1 MKNNNTDINITN
13 FEEEISDKDEPIIIT
28 NNDEFCNTNDLQTS
42 TSKNTKTTPNI
53 ISQITHQNPPK
64 KLNEPY
70 KISSPMGG
78 FNTPRMNLYSLLI
91 NGDGESNTMKN
102 KKITKKKMIYKK
114 KSKKNTKNINNNNV
128 QKYLDALRKKGKS
141 VFIKIS
147 EDIYTKFKSKP
158 NKEVRDIYKTEEDA
172 YNKMTSDPYIQT
184 CENKENNKNKK
195 IVQQCLDRKAKED
208 IFKKIGIECDRNRVK
223 KKLHD
228 PKRAFSV
235 TDRNNNLKSTR
246 TLSQFLRDQN
256 GERKKEKK
264 NKNNKKIPLPIKGN
278 ILPQD
283 STFIFSENKNENS
296 DLSSRYSKLS
306 DNYLEYED
314 DYKSMIPKNEKFKI
328 NTEEEKDFINND
340 INHKINKTFEMDKDI
355 ITKNNFSLIED
366 NKNKKFNNNYNKK
379 KKILIGRDKNI
390 KTKSKINNI
399 NNNIKDTSDTSKS
412 KDNTDF
418 MINKYLEIYREII
431 ELNFNQKIENDFEI
445 NYIGFLLLLFKTGF
459 TIKNYSSLM
468 ETSYDIDYKKKDNNL
483 HSSELSDISIPDS
496 SLSIGSQ
503 NKINKNFEIKYNKNS
518 ISGKSLEDEGEK
530 YINNFKNEKEFQLSQ
545 DAWKILTE
553 KKKFDEDASIS
564 SKIFFLFY
572 ISVLGIGGH
581 LRIKKIYKKEYNF
594 FFNDKIIMTKYNNMN
609 KYINKYFGVYAMN
622 AQDNALISEK
632 NTLIMKSNV
641 DSIISS
647 FSVNNSEISN
657 KKYDIYRKNYYK
669 NNQNNNLEEGNSLQ
683 LFKDEIKNEEPFY
696 YSVHSQSDK
705 SSKSL
710 MTLTDI
716 NHMENN
722 NNNNLVNSF
731 MTDTSSILD
740 LKKMLASS
748 DNLRSELDGEEI
760 SDDLDVNSFL
770 SDEDIKDDFQSI
782 NKDQNENEK
791 IEKNKNNKNNKDSN
805 NNNTKKRVGYAF
817 EIKVENE
824 MKKLIL
830 KNGEDKDKAVLNFC
844 KKYNINEKEKT
855 KIIKI
860 IDERL
865 SKLNN

>member
-53 ISQITHQNPPK
+53 INQITHQNPPK

-683 LFKDEIKNEEPFY
+683 LFKDEIKNEEPFF

-791 IEKNKNNKNNKDSN
+791 IEKNKNNKDSN

>member
-1 MKNNNTDINITN
+1 
-13 FEEEISDKDEPIIIT
+13 
-28 NNDEFCNTNDLQTS
+28 
-42 TSKNTKTTPNI
+42 
-53 ISQITHQNPPK
+53 
-64 KLNEPY
+64 
-70 KISSPMGG
+70 
-78 FNTPRMNLYSLLI
+78 
-91 NGDGESNTMKN
+91 
-102 KKITKKKMIYKK
+102 
-114 KSKKNTKNINNNNV
+114 
-128 QKYLDALRKKGKS
+128 
-141 VFIKIS
+141 
-147 EDIYTKFKSKP
+147 
-158 NKEVRDIYKTEEDA
+158 
-172 YNKMTSDPYIQT
+172 
-184 CENKENNKNKK
+184 
-195 IVQQCLDRKAKED
+195 
-208 IFKKIGIECDRNRVK
+208 
-223 KKLHD
+223 
-228 PKRAFSV
+228 
-235 TDRNNNLKSTR
+235 
-246 TLSQFLRDQN
+246 
-256 GERKKEKK
+256 
-264 NKNNKKIPLPIKGN
+264 
-278 ILPQD
+278 
-283 STFIFSENKNENS
+283 
-296 DLSSRYSKLS
+296 
-306 DNYLEYED
+306 
-314 DYKSMIPKNEKFKI
+314 
-328 NTEEEKDFINND
+328 
-340 INHKINKTFEMDKDI
+340 
-355 ITKNNFSLIED
+355 
-366 NKNKKFNNNYNKK
+366 
-379 KKILIGRDKNI
+379 
-390 KTKSKINNI
+390 
-399 NNNIKDTSDTSKS
+399 
-412 KDNTDF
+412 

-683 LFKDEIKNEEPFY
+683 LFKDEIKNEEPFF

-716 NHMENN
+716 NHMEN

-791 IEKNKNNKNNKDSN
+791 IEKNKNNKDSN